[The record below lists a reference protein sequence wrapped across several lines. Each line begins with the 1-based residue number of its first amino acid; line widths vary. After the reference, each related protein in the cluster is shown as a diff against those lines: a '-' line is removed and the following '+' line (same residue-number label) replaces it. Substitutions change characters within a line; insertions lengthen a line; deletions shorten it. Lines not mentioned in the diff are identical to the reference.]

1 MDRLGYESSVENMT
15 LGEQGTKEKFEKE
28 RERVETTMD
37 ELRANFERNM
47 KDLERERKLWEEA
60 AEKAEKEGYT
70 ETSTGG
76 FDAQIWNFSF

>member
-37 ELRANFERNM
+37 ELPQNP
-47 KDLERERKLWEEA
+47 
-60 AEKAEKEGYT
+60 
-70 ETSTGG
+70 
-76 FDAQIWNFSF
+76 IH